1 VNQESSNHYS
11 LQELPDINITFH
23 QNNGLGGAS
32 SSSSASSSAALT
44 HSSFQYLSQSTSS
57 SQTLY
62 ILHQLVNNNNDLIDR
77 LNYSEVEKQR
87 LKTNYNE
94 KEAEV
99 YYLTKELEK
108 REIQNAR
115 MKALINQ
122 ASSTITI
129 TEQDYSILQKQ
140 VEILTKKMQLLMI
153 ENQKLSSYYHPNN
166 GSSVV
171 ALNVSTRQFHL

>member
-1 VNQESSNHYS
+1 
-11 LQELPDINITFH
+11 
-23 QNNGLGGAS
+23 
-32 SSSSASSSAALT
+32 
-44 HSSFQYLSQSTSS
+44 
-57 SQTLY
+57 
-62 ILHQLVNNNNDLIDR
+62 VNNNNDLIDR
-77 LNYSEVEKQR
+77 LQYAEVEKQR
-87 LKTNYNE
+87 LKTNYGE

-153 ENQKLSSYYHPNN
+153 ENQKLSSYYHRSNE
-166 GSSVV
+166 STTV
-171 ALNVSTRQFHL
+171 ALNVSRSSVSPLRTSFIR